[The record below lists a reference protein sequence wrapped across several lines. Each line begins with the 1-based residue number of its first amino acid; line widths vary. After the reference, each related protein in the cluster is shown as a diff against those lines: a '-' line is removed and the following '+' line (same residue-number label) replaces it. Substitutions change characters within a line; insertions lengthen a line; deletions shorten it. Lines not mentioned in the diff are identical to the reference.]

1 MTWRSWPRTLASLV
15 RWSPPHQLSSKLAQ
29 RTALEHR
36 ADALG
41 DRHLDPEPPGEIP
54 QHARRRQ
61 ALHHLTDLPQRLLRG
76 RAARHQLAR
85 PPVAAAGMPA
95 RDDQVAH
102 AGEPGERL
110 RIRTQRL
117 AEPRDLDEPAGD
129 ERRLGVVSEPEP
141 VDGTGGER
149 DHVLRRR
156 T

>member
-1 MTWRSWPRTLASLV
+1 MNMTWRSWPRTLASLV
-15 RWSPPHQLSSKLAQ
+15 RGTPPHQLSGKLAQ

-41 DRHLDPEPPGEIP
+41 DRHLDAEPPREVAQDP
-54 QHARRRQ
+54 CCRQ
-61 ALHHLTDLPQRLLRG
+61 PFHDLTDLGQRLLRG
-76 RAARHQLAR
+76 RAARHQLSR

-129 ERRLGVVSEPEP
+129 ERRLRVVPEPEP
-141 VDGTGGER
+141 V
-149 DHVLRRR
+149 
-156 T
+156 